1 MPEAITDILLHETTR
16 ARYLNYA
23 LSVITSRALP
33 DVRDGLKPVQRRI
46 LYAMFHNLR
55 LLPDTKYRKSAA
67 VVGEVMAK
75 YHPHGDQSIYDA
87 MVRMAQSF
95 SLRYPLVD
103 GQGNF
108 GSLDGDGAAAMRYT
122 ESRLRHLAV
131 ELANELKKK
140 TVDYRPTYDGTSFE
154 PIVLPAQAPNLLIN
168 GATGIAV
175 GMATSIPPHNLREVV
190 NACLALIENPELE
203 LNELVPRYIKGPD
216 FPTGGELLNDRETI
230 REIYQTGRGS
240 FEVRGQYV
248 IEEEKKTHIVIT
260 SVPYALNKS
269 TLITEIADHI
279 RAGKVP
285 QLVDMRDESTEDI
298 RIVLDLKRGAN
309 AEAAM
314 AYLYKRTNLQTRF
327 ATNLTALVPT
337 EDPQMARPERLDLT
351 AMLRHFNAFRFQV
364 VTRRLNFDLE
374 QLIKRIHL
382 LEGFELVFDA
392 LDEAIRI
399 IRASDGKTDARD
411 QLMARFGLDWE
422 QAEAILETKLYRL
435 AKMEIDLIRAELAEK
450 RAEAK
455 AIRELLSDKS
465 KLWGLVRSEMEELRE
480 AYGDRRRT
488 KVIGPVETESFSE
501 ETYIVAEDAF
511 VIVTRDGWLKRQKSY
526 TDLSAIRVREGDSV
540 GWVVPCSSRET
551 VTLFGER
558 GKAWTVRVADLP
570 QTSGYGEVI
579 SSRFDMADG
588 ERVVGVATSDK
599 RVWPVM
605 GTGFLAT
612 VGADDPKPP
621 YIMAFTR
628 AGRCARAALT
638 AFTEPS
644 TRTGRTFLRL
654 NDKFAPGDL
663 VVGVTVSDG
672 DEVVTVVTRES
683 RAACF
688 PVGEVN
694 VLNGAGKGVTGIKLS
709 LGDFVMGFK
718 LVHDRMDGVECV
730 TNRGKVEV
738 IRPNKYKP
746 SARGGRGR
754 EIVKSG
760 HIDRVTTGTIELTFP
775 DADEDAKRKVA
786 ETQVEEVAAPRILQ
800 DRPAP
805 RAPERDELAGLF
817 GEVPDFGLPDYSTP
831 AAPRTPSE
839 DDGAPPDIAASAEI
853 GSFGAPRAPSSD
865 AATATP
871 PDGPGL
877 RASTPRPPDP
887 NRGPALRPSTPR
899 RDPFKDAGRLDRL
912 AQRGIA
918 RTQKKKDEDDQG
930 ELF

>member
-46 LYAMFHNLR
+46 LYAMFQNLR

-122 ESRLRHLAV
+122 EARLRHLAV
-131 ELANELKKK
+131 ELASELKKK
-140 TVDYRPTYDGTSFE
+140 TVDYRPTYDGTLFE
-154 PIVLPAQAPNLLIN
+154 PVVLPAQAPNLLIN

-175 GMATSIPPHNLREVV
+175 GMATSIPPHNLKEVV
-190 NACLALIENPELE
+190 NAAIALIDNRELTLE
-203 LNELVPRYIKGPD
+203 QVVPRYIKGPD
-216 FPTGGELLNDRETI
+216 FPTAGELLNDRDSI
-230 REIYQTGRGS
+230 RSIYETGRGS
-240 FEVRGQYV
+240 FEVRGQYN
-248 IEEEKKTHIVIT
+248 IEEEGRKKRIVIT

-269 TLITEIADHI
+269 TLISEIADHI
-279 RAGKVP
+279 RTGKVP

-314 AYLYKRTNLQTRF
+314 AYLYKRTNLQSRF
-327 ATNLTALVPT
+327 STNLTALVPT
-337 EDPQMARPERLDLT
+337 TDPQMTRPERLDLVSV
-351 AMLRHFNAFRFQV
+351 LRHFLDFRFEV
-364 VTRRLNFDLE
+364 TTRRLTFDLE
-374 QLIKRIHL
+374 QLLKRIHL
-382 LEGFELVFDA
+382 LEGFEIVFDA

-399 IRASDGKTDARD
+399 IRASDGKGDARD
-411 QLMARFGLDWE
+411 KLMARFGLDWE

-450 RAEAK
+450 RAEA
-455 AIRELLSDKS
+455 ARLRALLADAAQ
-465 KLWGLVRSEMEELRE
+465 LWALVRDELSELKE

-488 KVIGPVETESFSE
+488 KVVGPVEMEDFSE
-501 ETYIVAEDAF
+501 EVYIIAEDAF

-558 GKAWTVRVADLP
+558 GKAWTVRVADVP
-570 QTSGYGEVI
+570 QTTGYGEVV
-579 SSRFDMADG
+579 SSRFDMKDG
-588 ERVVGVATSDK
+588 ERIVGVATSDK
-599 RVWPVM
+599 RVWPKM
-605 GTGFLAT
+605 NPGFLAT
-612 VGADDPKPP
+612 ISPDDPKPP
-621 YIMAFTR
+621 YVMAFTR
-628 AGRCARAALT
+628 GGRCARVSLT

-644 TRTGRTFLRL
+644 TRSGRTYLRL
-654 NDKFAPGDL
+654 NNKFALGDS
-663 VVGVTVSDG
+663 VVGATLSDG
-672 DEVVTVVTRES
+672 EEVVSVVTRES

-688 PVGEVN
+688 AIGDVN
-694 VLNGAGKGVTGIKLS
+694 VLSGAGKGVTGIKLS

-730 TNRGKVEV
+730 TNRGKTEIV
-738 IRPNKYKP
+738 RPNKYKP
-746 SARGGRGR
+746 AARGGRGR
-754 EIVKSG
+754 EIIKSG
-760 HIDRVTTGTIELTFP
+760 HIDRINWQSVELTFP
-775 DADEDAKRKVA
+775 DADEEAKRKTA
-786 ETQVEEVAAPRILQ
+786 ETQVAEVQAPKILE
-800 DRPAP
+800 DKPLPPAP
-805 RAPERDELAGLF
+805 E
-817 GEVPDFGLPDYSTP
+817 PDALGDIF
-831 AAPRTPSE
+831 
-839 DDGAPPDIAASAEI
+839 GAPPADPAQLSRESGLKATD
-853 GSFGAPRAPSSD
+853 APAGPPLRPSQPAD
-865 AATATP
+865 
-871 PDGPGL
+871 
-877 RASTPRPPDP
+877 
-887 NRGPALRPSTPR
+887 GPALRPSSPRPPTPDSGPALRPSEPASGPPLRPSEPR
-899 RDPFKDAGRLDRL
+899 RDPFKDEGRLGRL
-912 AQRGIA
+912 ARRAIA
-918 RTQKKKDEDDQG
+918 RTQKKKDKDDQG